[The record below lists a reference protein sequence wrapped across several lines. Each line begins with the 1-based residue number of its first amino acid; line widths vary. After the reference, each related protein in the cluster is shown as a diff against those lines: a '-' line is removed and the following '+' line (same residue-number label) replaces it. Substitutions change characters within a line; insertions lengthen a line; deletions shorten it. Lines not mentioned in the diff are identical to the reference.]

1 MRQANRE
8 QRARRVTVLCGL
20 WSFIVL
26 LMLHGHVFAE
36 RLSLEGQLIQ
46 GGLVQGHTDPDAI
59 VKVNGE
65 PVRLSPDGIFL
76 VGFDRD
82 SPPEVELEVVRGDGK
97 NEKRVLHVERRKY
110 QIQRVDGLPERKV
123 TPKKEDLER
132 IREEARLAREAR
144 QRDDPRTDFIKGF
157 GWPAKGRITGV
168 YGSQRILNGKPRT
181 PHYGLDIAGPIGTP
195 VVAPADGVVTLVH
208 PDMFFSGTTLIVDH
222 GHGLSSTFI
231 HLNKI
236 LVKEG
241 ERVRRGEPIAE
252 IGASGRATG
261 PHLDWRMNWFQNRID
276 PQLLVSPM
284 PAE

>member
-1 MRQANRE
+1 MRQGNRE
-8 QRARRVTVLCGL
+8 HHGRKVIVLCGL
-20 WSFIVL
+20 WVSIVL
-26 LMLHGHVFAE
+26 LMLHGYVFAE
-36 RLSLEGQLIQ
+36 GLSLEGHLIQ

-82 SPPEVELEVVRGDGK
+82 SPPEVELEVVRRDGK
-97 NEKRVLHVERRKY
+97 NEKRVLHVERRQY
-110 QIQRVDGLPERKV
+110 RIQRVDGLPERKV
-123 TPKKEDLER
+123 TPKQEDLER

-144 QRDDPRTDFIKGF
+144 QRDDPRTDFLKGF
-157 GWPAKGRITGV
+157 DWPAKGKITGV

-208 PDMFFSGTTLIVDH
+208 PDMFFSGKTLIVDH